1 MKNKEFIFLNLQSI
15 SRMIIALIFI
25 LISFDKL
32 MNLDVLYTIV
42 SFKDLQVSKH
52 FTIITFSLLELVLGI
67 YLLIGYKIRP
77 VSLMLAFLVAI
88 LTIFMH
94 DFWSMSNHEMN
105 FNLHIFMKNLMIF
118 SGLIYIGSS
127 PADKLSLDKTY
138 ETLKKNNK
146 RRKSK

>member
-32 MNLDVLYTIV
+32 MNLDVLYTIA
-42 SFKDLQVSKH
+42 SFKDIQVSKH
-52 FTIITFSLLELVLGI
+52 FTIITFPLLELVLGI

-127 PADKLSLDKTY
+127 PADKLSLDKSY

>member
-127 PADKLSLDKTY
+127 PADKLSLDKSY